1 MHELCIITAGIHK
14 QFRLVG
20 YFLVTFMY
28 TGIPTLPNLLSFLF
42 PVICKIFNQNNDF
55 MTNLALLN
63 VFTLIKYIF
72 QWYRQ
77 LFQFGQRK
85 MKSKFNAYK
94 RKLLYTISNNTELYE
109 EQVPQTRKTI
119 HHAVSRGEH

>member
-1 MHELCIITAGIHK
+1 
-14 QFRLVG
+14 
-20 YFLVTFMY
+20 
-28 TGIPTLPNLLSFLF
+28 
-42 PVICKIFNQNNDF
+42 

-85 MKSKFNAYK
+85 MNAYK
-94 RKLLYTISNNTELYE
+94 RKLLYTISNNTEVYE